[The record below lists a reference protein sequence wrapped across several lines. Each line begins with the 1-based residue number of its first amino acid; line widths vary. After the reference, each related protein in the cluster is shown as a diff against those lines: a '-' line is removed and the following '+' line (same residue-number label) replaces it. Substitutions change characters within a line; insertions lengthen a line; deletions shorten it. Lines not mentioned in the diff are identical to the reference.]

1 MRQSLKVL
9 FLAAEADPF
18 VKIGGLGDV
27 AGSLP
32 AALRAIT
39 PDETGEPD
47 WGEIDVRLVLP
58 FHGAIQRQSYPF
70 RTAAVFEVPHAGGP
84 IRAEALTVEMN
95 GVPVYFIAGPPIS
108 PDAPVYTADPSVDGV
123 KFTFFS
129 LAALELARNLGWSP
143 HIVHANDW
151 HTSPALYSLYL
162 NRERDPFYYNTAALL
177 GLHNLPYLGLGAGPA
192 LASFGLQAAAGSPL
206 PDWAQDLPLPLGLLS
221 ADHIVAASPTYA
233 REIMTPEFGS
243 GLESF
248 LRGRAGDIS
257 GILNGI
263 DTDRWDPATDPV
275 IHSKY
280 DLESLAGRPANKKAL
295 QEELDLQPDP
305 DCLLFGMVTRM
316 DNQKGID
323 LAPDALRRVAGSPWQ
338 AVILGT
344 GDPALEAAMRR
355 LETEFPDR
363 VRAVIRFDAAL
374 SHRIYAGADALLI
387 PSRYEPCG
395 LTQMIAMRYGCV
407 PVARAVGGLRD
418 TIQDH
423 TRSDHSTGFLF
434 KMASSEAL
442 ASALR
447 RALRAYPGRAEWQ
460 LMQQRGMAQDFSW
473 RRFARQ
479 YFALYSR
486 LVRDRASIQA
496 ASGTP
501 PAERAD
507 PMTERE
513 G

>member
-1 MRQSLKVL
+1 MQQSLKVL

-32 AALRAIT
+32 AALRAIS
-39 PDETGEPD
+39 PEETSKSG
-47 WGEIDVRLVLP
+47 WGEVDVRLVLP
-58 FHGAIQRQSYPF
+58 FHGAIQRQSDPF
-70 RTAAVFEVPHAGGP
+70 RTAAVFEVPHAGGM

-95 GVPVYFIAGPPIS
+95 GVPVYFIAGSPIS

-129 LAALELARNLGWSP
+129 LAALELARSLGWSP

-162 NRERDPFYYNTAALL
+162 YRGRDPFYYNTASLL
-177 GLHNLPYLGLGAGPA
+177 GLHNLPYLGTGAGPA
-192 LASFGLQAAAGSPL
+192 LASFGLQPADASSL

-243 GLESF
+243 GLEGF
-248 LRGRAGDIS
+248 LRTRAGDIS

-263 DTDRWDPATDPV
+263 DTERWNPATDPV
-275 IHSKY
+275 IQANY
-280 DLESLAGRPANKKAL
+280 GPEALAGRVANKKAL
-295 QEELDLQPDP
+295 QEELGLQPDP
-305 DCLLFGMVTRM
+305 NCLLFGMVTRM

-344 GDPALEAAMRR
+344 GDPSLEAAVRR
-355 LETEFPDR
+355 LEAEFPDR

-374 SHRIYAGADALLI
+374 SRRIYAGADALLI

-423 TRSDHSTGFLF
+423 ARSDHSTGFLF

-447 RALRAYPGRAEWQ
+447 RALRVYAARSEW
-460 LMQQRGMAQDFSW
+460 LAMQQRGMKQDFSW

-479 YFALYSR
+479 YFALYSQMVGER
-486 LVRDRASIQA
+486 SSALA

-501 PAERAD
+501 PAEGAN
-507 PMTERE
+507 PITE
-513 G
+513 GDG